1 MSYIAIKDLK
11 NSRALRERL
20 KKERE
25 LILTKDG
32 QPFALLIGITADDL
46 EDSLKEV
53 RRAMFSKAVAR
64 ARTKA
69 AISEINDIELDE
81 VITKSR
87 KSRGLK

>member
-11 NSRALRERL
+11 NSRSLREKL

-32 QPFALLIGITADDL
+32 QPFGLLIGIEADAL
-46 EDSLKEV
+46 EESLKEV

-64 ARTKA
+64 ARKKA
-69 AISEINDIELDE
+69 TVSQVNDNEIDE
-81 VITKSR
+81 VIAKSR

>member
-11 NSRALRERL
+11 NSRSLREKL

-32 QPFALLIGITADDL
+32 QPFGLIIGISADDL
-46 EDSLKEV
+46 EESLREV
-53 RRAMFSKAVAR
+53 RRAMFSKAVAK
-64 ARTKA
+64 AREKA
-69 AISEINDIELDE
+69 AVSRIDDAEIDRAID
-81 VITKSR
+81 KSR

>member
-64 ARTKA
+64 ARKKA

>member
-1 MSYIAIKDLK
+1 MNYIAIKDLK
-11 NSRALRERL
+11 NSRSLREKL

-32 QPFALLIGITADDL
+32 QPFGLLIGITADDL
-46 EDSLKEV
+46 EESLKEV

-64 ARTKA
+64 ARKKA
-69 AISEINDIELDE
+69 GVSPVNDTEIDE
-81 VITKSR
+81 VIAKSR

>member
-11 NSRALRERL
+11 NSRSLREKL

-32 QPFALLIGITADDL
+32 QPFGLLIGITTDDL
-46 EDSLKEV
+46 EESLREV

-64 ARTKA
+64 ARKKA
-69 AISEINDIELDE
+69 AVSPIDDIEIDK
-81 VITKSR
+81 VIAKSR

>member
-1 MSYIAIKDLK
+1 MSYIAVKDLK
-11 NSRALRERL
+11 NSRSLREKL
-20 KKERE
+20 EKERE

-32 QPFALLIGITADDL
+32 QPFALLIGVTADNV

-64 ARTKA
+64 ARKKA
-69 AISEINDIELDE
+69 AISQVDNKEIDA
-81 VITKSR
+81 VIAKSR

>member
-11 NSRALRERL
+11 NSRSLREKL

-32 QPFALLIGITADDL
+32 QPFGLLIGITADDL
-46 EDSLKEV
+46 EESLKEV

-64 ARTKA
+64 ARKKA
-69 AISEINDIELDE
+69 AVSQVNEPEIDE
-81 VITKSR
+81 VIARSR

>member
-64 ARTKA
+64 ARKKA
-69 AISEINDIELDE
+69 AISEVNDIELDE